1 MTNAGGTFGKELFA
15 FLQELSENNNK
26 GWFEANKARY
36 ETAVREPAREF
47 IRRMGPRITPIAP
60 HLTAD
65 DRKVGGSLMRV
76 YRDVR
81 FSHDKTPYKT
91 NMGIQFR
98 HDAGKDVHAP
108 GLYVH
113 AEADDTFVGAGMW
126 HPNGPSLRQIRAR
139 IAAEPKRWERIMA
152 ETEFARRFTLAGESL
167 KTAPRDY
174 AKDDPMIT
182 DLRRKDFIAVTEIR
196 RSDVLA
202 DDFEDRVIECLMIAQ
217 PFMRFLCD
225 AIGEEL

>member
-1 MTNAGGTFGKELFA
+1 VASAGGTFGKELFT
-15 FLQELSENNNK
+15 FLEELSDNNNR
-26 GWFEANKARY
+26 GWFEANKTRY
-36 ETAVREPAREF
+36 EATVREPAREF
-47 IRRMGPRITPIAP
+47 IRRMGPRIKPIAP

-65 DRKVGGSLMRV
+65 DRKVGGSLMRI

-91 NMGIQFR
+91 NLGIQFR
-98 HDAGKDVHAP
+98 HNAGKDVHAP

-126 HPNGPSLRQIRAR
+126 HPDGASLRRIRAR
-139 IAAEPKRWERIMA
+139 IAEEPRRWRRIVG
-152 ETEFARRFTLAGESL
+152 ETEFKRRFTLAGDTL

-174 AKDDPMIT
+174 AKDHPMIE
-182 DLRRKDFIAVTEIR
+182 DLKRKDFIAVAEIR
-196 RSDVLA
+196 RADVVSDA
-202 DDFEDRVIECLMIAQ
+202 FEDTVIECLMIAA
-217 PFMRFLCD
+217 PFMGFLCD